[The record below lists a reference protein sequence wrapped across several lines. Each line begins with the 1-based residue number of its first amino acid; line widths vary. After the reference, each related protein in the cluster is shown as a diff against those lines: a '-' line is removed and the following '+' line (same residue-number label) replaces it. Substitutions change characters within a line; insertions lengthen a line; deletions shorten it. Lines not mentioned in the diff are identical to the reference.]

1 MKKINVKIHFVTN
14 SQVLK
19 QSDVLFWNNYEEKVR
34 ADIKAGK
41 GGSNNVYLKHLMPRS
56 EMDRSVLEFCER
68 INLDGH
74 PLISFGS
81 IARKYTFAGE
91 SIPDDMITEASYHFV
106 V

>member
-1 MKKINVKIHFVTN
+1 MRNIKIRFITN

-19 QSDVLFWNNYEEKVR
+19 QSDVLFWDNYEEKVR

-41 GGSNNVYLKHLMPRS
+41 GGSYIVYLKHLMPRS
-56 EMDRSVLEFCER
+56 EIDRCILELCER
-68 INLDGH
+68 INWDGH

-91 SIPDDMITEASYHFV
+91 SIPDDMLTEASYHFAV
-106 V
+106 